1 MAPFTHR
8 SNALD
13 VFMPVVNNDFLNDDF
28 LHTIESLPKEE
39 DISVPLPEA
48 ISQDEYFAHLD
59 GLIRDIHSGI
69 LRKAIISRVF
79 YEKKPQDFHP
89 VDFFERLSDAFPATF
104 VHLSQHPESGVWAG
118 ATPELLLKKRDHQL
132 SIMALAGTQARK
144 EDHNYEWRNK
154 EMEEHLMVG
163 EHIEETFRRF
173 DCTLTIKDGP
183 HTIESGRVAHLSTDY
198 AFEEKNGLPLQQF
211 LSELHPTPAVGG
223 LPVDSGVDA
232 ILKHE
237 GYDRRY
243 YCGFIGETDFD
254 QTADLYINLRCV
266 QIGKE
271 NIAVYVGG
279 GITAASDPQEEW
291 QETVM
296 KSKTM
301 LENIKPVVALH

>member
-13 VFMPVVNNDFLNDDF
+13 VFMPVVNDDFLNDDF
-28 LHTIESLPKEE
+28 LRTIESIPENEK
-39 DISVPLPEA
+39 ISVPLPEA
-48 ISQDEYFAHLD
+48 ISKEQYFRSLN
-59 GLIRDIHSGI
+59 GLLSDIHSGI
-69 LRKAIISRVF
+69 LSKAIISRVF
-79 YEKKPQDFHP
+79 YESKPEDFHP
-89 VDFFERLSDAFPATF
+89 VDFFLRLSETFPATF
-104 VHLSQHPESGVWAG
+104 VHLSQHPESGIWAG

-132 SIMALAGTQARK
+132 SIMALAGTQARN
-144 EDHNYEWRNK
+144 ENHSYEWRNK

-163 EHIEETFRRF
+163 QHIEEVFRAF
-173 DCTLTIKDGP
+173 NCTLAVKEGP

-198 AFEEKNGLPLQQF
+198 IFEETNDLPLQQF
-211 LSELHPTPAVGG
+211 LSVLHPTPAVGG
-223 LPVDSGVDA
+223 LPAESGVDA

-243 YCGFIGETDFD
+243 YCGFIGETDFEKS
-254 QTADLYINLRCV
+254 ADLYINLRCV
-266 QIGKE
+266 QIG
-271 NIAVYVGG
+271 NDDIAVYVGG
-279 GITAASDPQEEW
+279 GITSASDPQEEW